1 MNQDVRWK
9 TYYNFQKKE
18 RCQGMN
24 VNYWNE
30 FADDYDEYVIDTFTY
45 GAIGEKLAKTAYFG
59 SLHEVKAK
67 NS

>member
-1 MNQDVRWK
+1 MD
-9 TYYNFQKKE
+9 
-18 RCQGMN
+18 

-45 GAIGEKLAKTAYFG
+45 GAIGEKLAQNSIFWFSAR
-59 SLHEVKAK
+59 SQAK